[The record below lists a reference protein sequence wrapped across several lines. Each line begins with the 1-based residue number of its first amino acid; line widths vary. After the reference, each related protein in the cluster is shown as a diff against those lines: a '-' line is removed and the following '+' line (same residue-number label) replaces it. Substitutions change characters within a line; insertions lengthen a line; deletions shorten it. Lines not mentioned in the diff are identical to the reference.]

1 MFNIKYPYS
10 TDNVLNLD
18 WILNEIKR
26 LDTDLETLEV
36 RVKEAAI
43 QAAKEYIDSEMT
55 SIRNQMQILTNRV
68 ENLSIEISNFEEEIR
83 NNLEA
88 RLQFISNRIDSLD
101 AKLDAS
107 VIAINA
113 RTDKAIEQNNEYL
126 LDQITERLLPNMKV
140 VNMFTGERV
149 SIQEMFNYLGSLHTD
164 QGATI
169 DELITA
175 DKTVDEIVAINADC
189 TTWVLSGKTLIA

>member
-18 WILNEIKR
+18 WILTEIKR
-26 LDTDLETLEV
+26 LDSDLETLEA

-43 QAAKEYIDSEMT
+43 QAAKEYVDSEMT

-126 LDQITERLLPNMKV
+126 LDQITERFLPNMKV
-140 VNMFTGERV
+140 INMFTGERV
-149 SIQEMFNYLGSLHTD
+149 TLQEMFNYLGSLHTD

-169 DELITA
+169 DELIAA
-175 DKTVDEIVAINADC
+175 DKTVNEIIAINADC

>member
-18 WILNEIKR
+18 WLLNEIKR
-26 LDTDLETLEV
+26 LDSDLETLEA

-43 QAAKEYIDSEMT
+43 QAAKEYVDSEMT

-101 AKLDAS
+101 AKLNAS
-107 VIAINA
+107 VIAINE

-126 LDQITERLLPNMKV
+126 LDQITERFLPNMKV

-149 SIQEMFNYLGSLHTD
+149 TLQEMFNYLGSLHTN